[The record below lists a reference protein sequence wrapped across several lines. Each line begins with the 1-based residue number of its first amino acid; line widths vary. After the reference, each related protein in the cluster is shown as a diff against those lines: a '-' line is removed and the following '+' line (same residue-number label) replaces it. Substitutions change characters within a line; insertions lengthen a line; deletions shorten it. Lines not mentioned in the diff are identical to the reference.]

1 MALRLN
7 DLNKTRPFISESDP
21 DKDNEDKATVFSIR
35 SLTSSEMAYLNDRLA
50 EIEMNQSSGEQLNRR
65 QRRQKAK
72 AQQKSQTT
80 RLNIFDVALEC
91 VRIAVVD
98 IKNLQGADGKP
109 IQFKAVDGTFNGRS
123 TKVVP
128 DMIMDAFDTEVAME
142 IYEFVQD
149 NDTVS
154 EEDAKN

>member
-7 DLNKTRPFISESDP
+7 DLNKTRPFISETDP
-21 DKDNEDKATVFSIR
+21 DKDNADKATVFMIR
-35 SLTSSEMAYLNDRLA
+35 SLSSSEMAYLNDRLA
-50 EIEMNQSSGEQLNRR
+50 EIEMNQGSGENLNRR

-72 AQQKSQTT
+72 TQQKSQTT

-98 IKNLQGADGKP
+98 IKNLLDADGKP
-109 IQFKAVDGTFNGRS
+109 IQFKPVEGTFNGRS

-128 DMIMDAFDTEVAME
+128 NAIMDAFDTELAME
-142 IYEFVQD
+142 IYEFVTD

-154 EEDAKN
+154 EEDAGN